1 MFQSNSVI
9 QLQDSTTSRWH
20 SEEVDNPYNGFLAI
34 VCQQHAFN
42 FNLWHQE
49 DIARSPDVTDAKIAQ
64 VKRNIDGLN
73 QNRNDWIEKLDDW
86 ITETL
91 EQNAIVPKSNSTIN
105 TETPGSVIDRLSIIS
120 IRLYH
125 LHEQLD
131 RRDVDEAH
139 VQSVRHKIAIC
150 KLQQSE
156 LGTALDELMAEI
168 MLGNKRHRTYRQF
181 KMYNDPALNPYLYGK
196 PAA

>member
-1 MFQSNSVI
+1 MFHSTRVI

-20 SEEVDNPYNGFLAI
+20 AEPVDNPYDGFMSI

-42 FNLWHQE
+42 FNLWHEE
-49 DIARSPDVTDAKIAQ
+49 DIARSKDATDERIAQ
-64 VKRNIDGLN
+64 VKRNIDTLN

-91 EQNAIVPKSNSTIN
+91 EQNTIIPKEFAPIN

-125 LHEQLD
+125 LHEQLE
-131 RRDVDEAH
+131 REDVDETH
-139 VQSVRHKIAIC
+139 LQSVRQKIAVC
-150 KLQQSE
+150 RLQQAE
-156 LGTALDELMAEI
+156 LGEALDELMAEI
-168 MLGNKRHRTYRQF
+168 ALGNKRHRTYRQF
-181 KMYNDPALNPYLYGK
+181 KMYNDPALNPYLYGN